1 MGKATCENSSF
12 AHLYSS
18 DPTIGC
24 RYSKLCNWNFFR
36 ACSSAGIVF
45 RTGCFPMKEPGLSTV
60 TCPSPC
66 HANLQKKKRES
77 SLSQGMLLHQMLMTP
92 AITIN
97 LKLRLTSICK
107 NLKGVGME
115 TLRFSVGIVLWSSL
129 AAPLLVRVY
138 VRTPLV
144 PLRSQSGGNH
154 VGDLQ
159 ISNVLFLQTG
169 GICNNQ

>member
-107 NLKGVGME
+107 NLKGVGGDGNSKVFCGHC
-115 TLRFSVGIVLWSSL
+115 TLVVLGSS
-129 AAPLLVRVY
+129 ASREGVCENATCTSKEPKWRES
-138 VRTPLV
+138 RR
-144 PLRSQSGGNH
+144 RS
-154 VGDLQ
+154 
-159 ISNVLFLQTG
+159 SNKQRALFANWWHMQ
-169 GICNNQ
+169 